1 MEELEL
7 VKESGI
13 VEKFDSKRGFG
24 FITRENDQPNIF
36 VHFTNI
42 VGDGYKELTAGQN
55 VKFEVGDSPKGPT
68 ALNVSVVSE

>member
-1 MEELEL
+1 MDEL

-24 FITRENDQPNIF
+24 FITRENDEPNIF

-42 VGDGYKELTAGQN
+42 VGDGYKELTAGQK
-55 VKFEVGDSPKGPT
+55 VEFEVGDSPKGPT
-68 ALNVSVVSE
+68 ALNVGVVSE